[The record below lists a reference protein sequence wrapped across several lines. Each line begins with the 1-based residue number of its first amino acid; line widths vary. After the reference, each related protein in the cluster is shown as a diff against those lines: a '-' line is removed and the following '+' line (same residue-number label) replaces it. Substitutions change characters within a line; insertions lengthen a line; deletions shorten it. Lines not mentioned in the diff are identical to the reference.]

1 MPWVRRCGI
10 GVPTI
15 AAWEALFD
23 PFGSDTVGKEVWYG
37 CTHYCLRPGRPCL
50 TVLALMPW
58 VRRCG
63 MGVPTIAA
71 WEALF
76 DPFGSERLGKEVWY
90 GCTHHCGLG
99 GLVVLNVFD
108 LPVAWSEEVC

>member
-1 MPWVRRCGI
+1 MCKGIWEVSFICTSYRMVPVVNRAPWASLCAAWEALLTLLALMPWVRRCGI

-37 CTHYCLRPGRPCL
+37 CTH
-50 TVLALMPW
+50 
-58 VRRCG
+58 
-63 MGVPTIAA
+63 
-71 WEALF
+71 
-76 DPFGSERLGKEVWY
+76 
-90 GCTHHCGLG
+90 HCGLG

>member
-1 MPWVRRCGI
+1 
-10 GVPTI
+10 
-15 AAWEALFD
+15 
-23 PFGSDTVGKEVWYG
+23 
-37 CTHYCLRPGRPCL
+37 
-50 TVLALMPW
+50 
-58 VRRCG
+58 